1 MYSNFDVTPLPYTV
15 KHAYIKHAYNKLIL
29 IMIFI
34 SMGLKIMK
42 LTDIVNYMCVYK
54 EAKLSFTVLRKN

>member
-15 KHAYIKHAYNKLIL
+15 KHAYSKHAYNKLIL

-34 SMGLKIMK
+34 PMGLK
-42 LTDIVNYMCVYK
+42 YY
-54 EAKLSFTVLRKN
+54 EANGYSELHVCL